1 MCFHRSKAVLHLRVL
16 FCYVYFVSSMQSLQP
31 CGHLLGKGWPPC
43 YLVCD
48 VFLCFCPCGV
58 LGQVWNLIVSIP
70 DLCLLSYFVTRAGII
85 RVYST
90 ELLSSQIYSCP
101 MKTHHSSDAHI
112 CCLSKA
118 VQNFVIY
125 NYCLGQMR
133 CFLTVISIL
142 VTPLTHDVTS
152 ASKLR
157 YSHLGRIQNYPKIS
171 FKCFL
176 FASRSPVISPQ
187 L

>member
-1 MCFHRSKAVLHLRVL
+1 
-16 FCYVYFVSSMQSLQP
+16 
-31 CGHLLGKGWPPC
+31 
-43 YLVCD
+43 
-48 VFLCFCPCGV
+48 
-58 LGQVWNLIVSIP
+58 
-70 DLCLLSYFVTRAGII
+70 
-85 RVYST
+85 
-90 ELLSSQIYSCP
+90 

-112 CCLSKA
+112 CGLSIA
-118 VQNFVIY
+118 VQICVIY
-125 NYCLGQMR
+125 NYYLGQMQ
-133 CFLTVISIL
+133 CFCTKNSIP

-157 YSHLGRIQNYPKIS
+157 YSHFGRLQKDPKIL